1 MAVENC
7 DFPKS
12 SLLNRVRK
20 MAKCRASWMRW
31 WMSYSVWKMGSVT
44 WKNQNGKQNAGAYI
58 VSQVI
63 LDEGFFSC

>member
-1 MAVENC
+1 MAVKNC

-20 MAKCRASWMRW
+20 MAKCRAGGMR

-44 WKNQNGKQNAGAYI
+44 WTNQNGKQNAGAYI

-63 LDEGFFSC
+63 LDEDFFSC